1 MLRAMRDRLASVSHE
16 ISELLGRLEWHVEAA
31 SPDIRL
37 HARTAAADVVR
48 TQEWLNH
55 RLHALPHDPSQRY
68 AAMQEMLQV
77 QFVALQK
84 ISTIVNDV
92 LSLRTRAPGAFQPA
106 LPSPTQQSG
115 QYALTPGQQHQQ
127 LRLQHAVDLA
137 WDDQPAMQGI
147 LQPAASPMRLSDMA
161 HRGDMPRSVTK
172 ARSQATS
179 GRGGRSNSREDDD
192 EAPTGRRSNRKLLV
206 WTGALLA
213 ALILVGGAGYAAYS
227 TLVGSKSATAS
238 RSTAKKERVSMGDPS
253 AREQALA
260 NANVGSAPRVP
271 SAPPMAAPPL
281 DEQGRRAVPGMMV
294 VQPQAPRPDPRAQP
308 FVAVIAT
315 HRDKQ
320 ALTKIYNDLRKQY
333 PSVLGPKR
341 ADAQTVNLGESG
353 VWHHLVLLPPGPREQ
368 AEASC
373 AELRAA
379 GHTRCMVRPY

>member
-55 RLHALPHDPSQRY
+55 RLHALPQDPSQRY

-92 LSLRTRAPGAFQPA
+92 LSLRTRAPGSFQPA
-106 LPSPTQQSG
+106 LPSPSRLPG
-115 QYALTPGQQHQQ
+115 PLALTTSRQHQQ
-127 LRLQHAVDLA
+127 LRLQQAVDLP
-137 WDDQPAMQGI
+137 WDDQPAMQSI
-147 LQPAASPMRLSDMA
+147 LQPAASPVRLSDFA
-161 HRGDMPRSVTK
+161 HAGDVPRSVTK
-172 ARSQATS
+172 ARSARTS
-179 GRGGRSNSREDDD
+179 GRGSRASDDQ
-192 EAPTGRRSNRKLLV
+192 EATGRRSNRKLAV
-206 WTGALLA
+206 WTA
-213 ALILVGGAGYAAYS
+213 ALVAAVVLVGGAGYAAYS
-227 TLVGSKSATAS
+227 TLVGSNSATAS
-238 RSTAKKERVSMGDPS
+238 RSAGKKERVSFGDPS

-260 NANVGSAPRVP
+260 HANVGSAPRVP

-281 DEQGRRAVPGMMV
+281 DDQGRRAVPGMMV
-294 VQPQAPRPDPRAQP
+294 VQPSSPRPDPRAQP

-333 PSVLGPKR
+333 PTVLGPKR

-353 VWHHLVLLPPGPREQ
+353 VWHHLVLMPPGPREQ
-368 AEASC
+368 AEANC
-373 AELRAA
+373 AELRSA
-379 GHTRCMVRPY
+379 GHARCMVRPY